1 MKRVV
6 AVIAPEHEAEVPAG
20 WPSPGIVEVPAPVD
34 ELAGVV
40 LDVEPVR

>member
-1 MKRVV
+1 M
-6 AVIAPEHEAEVPAG
+6 IAPDDEVEVPAG